1 MKGSFTLSAAC
12 DKLMSFPEM
21 SWLKYIDRPF
31 NARDHCSIAR
41 KSGSYENL
49 RIFRD
54 QAAAH
59 SSAEFSSR
67 RVSALCLIHL
77 VESESLAKGQGRICR
92 FPTEQHG
99 VHEGEML
106 GRSLESG
113 QAWMFAMGFGWEW
126 PSTHKSETASVSCCR
141 IVSAV

>member
-1 MKGSFTLSAAC
+1 MIQ
-12 DKLMSFPEM
+12 
-21 SWLKYIDRPF
+21 LKYVDRLF
-31 NARDHCSIAR
+31 NPRDYCSIAR

-49 RIFRD
+49 SIFRY

-77 VESESLAKGQGRICR
+77 VESESLAKGQGQICR
-92 FPTEQHG
+92 FATEQHG

-113 QAWMFAMGFGWEW
+113 QAWMFDMGFDWEW
-126 PSTHKSETASVSCCR
+126 PSTHKSETASVSCCH